1 MSIELVTLPHGNSTI
16 LYSLFI
22 IFINFIVDMV
32 RIELTLTIMSVLV
45 RNLLLETSGT
55 RSVDYTNSTFLSTT
69 GILLVA
75 V

>member
-55 RSVDYTNSTFLSTT
+55 RSVDYTNSTFLKTT

>member
-1 MSIELVTLPHGNSTI
+1 MSFL
-16 LYSLFI
+16 
-22 IFINFIVDMV
+22 
-32 RIELTLTIMSVLV
+32 LV

-55 RSVDYTNSTFLSTT
+55 HSVDYTNSTFLSAT

>member
-55 RSVDYTNSTFLSTT
+55 RSVDYTNSTFLNTT

>member
-1 MSIELVTLPHGNSTI
+1 
-16 LYSLFI
+16 
-22 IFINFIVDMV
+22 MV

-55 RSVDYTNSTFLSTT
+55 RSSDYTNSTFLSAT
-69 GILLVA
+69 GILFVA